1 MDQDLDKIFEKYF
14 GKTTVYNEDNFAS
27 FQKNLKS
34 VTDEIKRG
42 SSGMKA
48 FRGMLE
54 GATKPMKDI
63 SDEMSELNKAIKKQQ
78 EIIDKGGDIEK
89 QRTAQSNVRALES
102 QKVELKKAQVSRNF
116 SAAVSNAAVGVGEF
130 ATSMAQTAIDMA
142 KGLQAGKEGTEV
154 FGAAAKTAA
163 ESTGKLTENV
173 GQFLQVAGGMLELA
187 TFFIPGGA
195 IIKGLRV
202 LGAVIMG
209 TGIAAE
215 VLGSKIAK
223 LSGEAIQYLST
234 EIENS
239 KKAFKDMTSTGAEFA
254 GGMTEMRMEAARAGL
269 DMGQFGEVIK
279 NNREELSSL
288 GLGMADAAKKIAG
301 VSGVLRRD
309 GLDVQLQKLG
319 YSFTEQA
326 GLAADV
332 SAQLQA
338 SGRLRSMT
346 DEQVAAA
353 TVKYGKD
360 LKILSDITGKDAK
373 KAAEKARTES
383 LKAAVYGKLD
393 DRQRTALQGVL
404 RTIPEELQKGFL
416 EKIASGGAAITD
428 VATNVAMA
436 ANGQIGKSFDTLYGT
451 VIAGADDS
459 SDAQKIGLRE
469 REKMGSS
476 QLKVNKESNALYSA
490 SVLKGGNSVI
500 DGATSIANS
509 LTEIGVKTLPGAS
522 DKVATEVEAAA
533 NNMAALDT
541 SIQELDKE
549 AQRVKVILMEK
560 LSTPMT
566 EYAVTLS
573 KGTKLLDDAIK
584 RLEDM
589 GILKKGTSTGTTVGG
604 EESVPQYDAN
614 GNFTGYDTGG
624 GGASG
629 GSTAIGRAGSRIMG
643 KIRAPSQQV
652 QAAAADQAKTAGL
665 RIKQGDVTGG
675 GMASDYLISTAQAI
689 QNSLGDNLRHFSAFN
704 DQYHLGLDRDSAH
717 TKGTA
722 LDFTL
727 TDPSKAKSIAEQIS
741 KMPGIKHVIDEYAK
755 LSPGGTGG
763 HIHVETAM
771 ANGGITEGPSL
782 AGEAGP
788 EAVVPLP
795 DGRTIPVKLDWSEMR
810 ETFNEMIRVMKDHKD
825 TSDKMLRA
833 ST

>member
-54 GATKPMKDI
+54 GATKPMRDV
-63 SDEMSELNKAIKKQQ
+63 SDEMLELNKAIKKQQ

-89 QRTAQSNVRALES
+89 QRTAQSSVRALES

-130 ATSMAQTAIDMA
+130 AASMAQTALDMA

-163 ESTGKLTENV
+163 ERTGKLTENV

-202 LGAVIMG
+202 LGAVVMG
-209 TGIAAE
+209 AGIATE
-215 VLGSKIAK
+215 VFGKQVAK
-223 LSGEAIQYLST
+223 LSGEAIQYLNN

-416 EKIASGGAAITD
+416 EKIASGGTAITD

-436 ANGQIGKSFDTLYGT
+436 ANSQIGESFDTLYGT

-459 SDAQKIGLRE
+459 SDAQKTGMRE
-469 REKMGSS
+469 REKMGAA
-476 QLKVNKESNALYSA
+476 QLRVDKESNALYSA
-490 SVLKGGNSVI
+490 SVLKGGNAVI

-509 LTEIGVKTLPGAS
+509 LTEIGVKQLPGAG
-522 DKVATEVEAAA
+522 DKVAAQVESAA
-533 NNMAALDT
+533 NNMAKLDT
-541 SIQELDKE
+541 SIADLDKE
-549 AQRVKVILMEK
+549 AQRVKVILMDK
-560 LSTPMT
+560 LSAPMT
-566 EYAVTLS
+566 EYATSLS
-573 KGTKLLDDAIK
+573 KGTKLLDEAIK

-604 EESVPQYDAN
+604 EESQPQYDAN
-614 GNFTGYDTGG
+614 GNFTGYGS
-624 GGASG
+624 GAAAG
-629 GSTAIGRAGSRIMG
+629 GSTALGRLGSRIMG
-643 KIRAPSQQV
+643 KIRAPGQDV
-652 QAAAADQAKTAGL
+652 QNAAADQVKSAGL

-675 GMASDYLISTAQAI
+675 GLASDHLMETAKSI
-689 QNSLGDNLRHFSAFN
+689 QNSLGGDLKYFSAFN

-717 TKGTA
+717 TRGTA

-727 TDPSKAKSIAEQIS
+727 SDPSKAASIRAQIE
-741 KMPGIKHVIDEYAK
+741 KMPGVKKVIDEYAK
-755 LSPGGTGG
+755 LSAGGTGG

-771 ANGGITEGPSL
+771 AKGGITEGPSL

>member
-54 GATKPMKDI
+54 GATKPMKDV
-63 SDEMSELNKAIKKQQ
+63 SDEMLELNKAIKKQQ
-78 EIIDKGGDIEK
+78 EILDKGGDIEK

-116 SAAVSNAAVGVGEF
+116 SSAVSNAAVGVGEF
-130 ATSMAQTAIDMA
+130 AAAIAQTALDMA

-163 ESTGKLTENV
+163 ERTGKLTENV
-173 GQFLQVAGGMLELA
+173 GQFLQVAGGIVSLA
-187 TFFIPGGA
+187 SWLIPGGA
-195 IIKGLRV
+195 ILKGMRV
-202 LGAVIMG
+202 FGAVIAG
-209 TGIAAE
+209 AGVATE
-215 VLGSKIAK
+215 VFGSKLAK
-223 LSGEAIQYLST
+223 LSGEAIQYLNN
-234 EIENS
+234 EIENA
-239 KKAFKDMTSTGAEFA
+239 KKAFKDMTNTGAQFA

-288 GLGMADAAKKIAG
+288 GLGMADAAKRIAG

-309 GLDVQLQKLG
+309 SLDKQLQKLG

-332 SAQLQA
+332 AAQLQA
-338 SGRLRSMT
+338 SGQLRSMT

-353 TVKYGKD
+353 TVRYGKD

-373 KAAEKARTES
+373 KAVEKARTEA
-383 LKAAVYGKLD
+383 LKAAVYGQLNE
-393 DRQRTALQGVL
+393 RQRTALQGVL
-404 RTIPEELQKGFL
+404 QGMPEALQKGFL
-416 EKIASGGAAITD
+416 EKIVSGGAAITD
-428 VATNVAMA
+428 VGTNIAMA
-436 ANGQIGKSFDTLYGT
+436 ANSQIGQSFDTLYGT
-451 VIAGADDS
+451 VMAGADS
-459 SDAQKIGLRE
+459 TSEAQQTSLRE
-469 REKMGSS
+469 REKMSAS
-476 QLKVNKESNALYSA
+476 QLRTNTTANAMYTA
-490 SVLKGGNSVI
+490 NQLKGGNAGLE
-500 DGATSIANS
+500 GATTIANS
-509 LTEIGVKTLPGAS
+509 LTEIGVKTLPGAA
-522 DKVATEVEAAA
+522 DQVAATVESAAT
-533 NNMAALDT
+533 NISKLDA
-541 SIQELDKE
+541 SIVELDNA
-549 AQRVKVILMEK
+549 AQKVKVILMDK

-573 KGTKLLDDAIK
+573 KGTELLDEAIK

-589 GILKKGTSTGTTVGG
+589 GVLKKGTSTGTTVGG
-604 EESVPQYDAN
+604 GEEYQATDEL
-614 GNFTGYDTGG
+614 GNPIGFGAGAGG
-624 GGASG
+624 GSSAL
-629 GSTAIGRAGSRIMG
+629 GRFGNRMLG

-652 QAAAADQAKTAGL
+652 QAAAADQVKAAGL
-665 RIKQGDVTGG
+665 RVKKGDVTGG
-675 GMASDYLISTAQAI
+675 GMASDHLIETAKSI
-689 QNSLGDNLRHFSAFN
+689 QNSLGDNLRHFSSFN
-704 DQYHLGLDRDSAH
+704 DQFHLGLDRDSAH
-717 TKGTA
+717 TRGMA

-727 TDPSKAKSIAEQIS
+727 ANPKTAKDVAEQIRQ
-741 KMPGIKHVIDEYAK
+741 MPGVKKVIDEYAK
-755 LSPGGTGG
+755 LSAGGTGG

-771 ANGGITEGPSL
+771 AKGGITEGPSL

-795 DGRTIPVKLDWSEMR
+795 DGRTIPVKMDWSEMR

-833 ST
+833 SQ